1 MLAIGLAGCG
11 GAVSLSSNF
20 PAPMTQRL
28 PLTAQIQYPDGFR
41 DFSHVEEAMDST
53 RWTIAIGRPSMRM
66 LNSVLG
72 ASLTLVAADPAG
84 PAPDLIIQPEIL
96 RFEFGVP
103 GRSKVDV
110 PAAWIEFDL
119 RITSADGAPLTTL
132 KIPRLRRGSA
142 EIRGPGREPGQ
153 EAGRGRRVRA
163 PGRRR
168 HFDAG
173 NPAGC
178 CYSCSTRER
187 IMSTRNDA
195 AGIIRLAAPAVL
207 LSLVAGLAPA
217 RRICR

>member
-132 KIPRLRRGSA
+132 KIPGYGEGARKSGGLGGSL
-142 EIRGPGREPGQ
+142 
-153 EAGRGRRVRA
+153 GRRLGEAAEYALR
-163 PGRRR
+163 
-168 HFDAG
+168 DAG
-173 NPAGC
+173 A
-178 CYSCSTRER
+178 TLTQE
-187 IMSTRNDA
+187 ILQDA
-195 AGIIRLAAPAVL
+195 AILAL
-207 LSLVAGLAPA
+207 LGSES
-217 RRICR
+217 